1 MNQMPFPSI
10 EELRMLRAIVLI
22 AVVEAAGTGEYR
34 ASFRG
39 FRVHAWR
46 INPQSPGIFVP
57 VRLETRCGTSVLERS
72 DVNVACT
79 PQPCVAGLRY
89 MGHGTNLLSD
99 GLLV

>member
-1 MNQMPFPSI
+1 
-10 EELRMLRAIVLI
+10 LI
-22 AVVEAAGTGEYR
+22 AVAEAACIGEYR

-46 INPQSPGIFVP
+46 INPLSPGIFVP
-57 VRLETRCGTSVLERS
+57 VRLETRCGAGVLERS

-79 PQPCVAGLRY
+79 QKPCVAGLRY
-89 MGHGTNLLSD
+89 MGYGTNRLSD